1 MPRLLLLFTFM
12 NLVVGTGAFV
22 IGGTLEPLARSL
34 GVSVAAAGQAMTAY
48 ALSTA
53 VLAPL
58 ALLAT
63 GRWSRRSALVTA
75 LTLFTAGS
83 ALCAWAP
90 SLGWLL
96 LGRVVM
102 GIGAFCTPVAAGI
115 AVALV
120 PRERQG
126 QALARVFLGIS
137 LSYVVG
143 VPLGAWL
150 GYTHGG
156 AMPLAVATGL
166 AALAG
171 LVVAVGVPRDLEAPG
186 ASFTGLGSLLRQ
198 PEVLRVLGLT
208 LLYFTAIFSVFSYIG
223 PVLRALVPL
232 TPVQLSLTL
241 AAFGLSGVAGTLMGG
256 WANDRFGPL
265 RSLRVQLG
273 VLGLTMAVLP
283 LTAGQPLA
291 MVATLLVWGL
301 AGFGMVA
308 PQQSRLAGIAPAQ
321 AAVLLSL
328 NASML
333 YAGTAVGA
341 VLGGAATATLG
352 LQRLAWI
359 GVPLALAGL
368 LLLRP
373 ARRS

>member
-22 IGGTLEPLARSL
+22 IGGTLEPLAQAL

-96 LGRVVM
+96 LGRVLM

-126 QALARVFLGIS
+126 QALARVFLGII

-166 AALAG
+166 SALAG
-171 LVVAVGVPRDLEAPG
+171 LVVALGVPRHLETPG
-186 ASFTGLGSLLRQ
+186 ASFTGLGSLLRK

-256 WANDRFGPL
+256 WANDRFGAL
-265 RSLRVQLG
+265 RSLRVQLS

-291 MVATLLVWGL
+291 MVGTLLVWGL

-308 PQQSRLAGIAPAQ
+308 PQQSRLAGIAPSQ

-359 GVPLALAGL
+359 GVPLALVGL
-368 LLLRP
+368 LLLRSP
-373 ARRS
+373 RRR

>member
-22 IGGTLEPLARSL
+22 IGGTLEPLAQAL

-96 LGRVVM
+96 LGRVLM

-166 AALAG
+166 SALAG
-171 LVVAVGVPRDLEAPG
+171 LVVALGVPRHLETPG

-256 WANDRFGPL
+256 WANDRFGAL
-265 RSLRVQLG
+265 RSLRVQLS

-308 PQQSRLAGIAPAQ
+308 PQQSRLAGIAPSQ
-321 AAVLLSL
+321 AAVLLSF

-368 LLLRP
+368 LLLRSP
-373 ARRS
+373 RPR

>member
-22 IGGTLEPLARSL
+22 IGGTLEPLAQAL

-96 LGRVVM
+96 LGRVLM

-126 QALARVFLGIS
+126 QALARVFLGII

-166 AALAG
+166 SALAG
-171 LVVAVGVPRDLEAPG
+171 LVVALGVPRHLETPG
-186 ASFTGLGSLLRQ
+186 ASFTGLGSLLRK

-241 AAFGLSGVAGTLMGG
+241 GQRPVRRVALAARA
-256 WANDRFGPL
+256 
-265 RSLRVQLG
+265 
-273 VLGLTMAVLP
+273 
-283 LTAGQPLA
+283 
-291 MVATLLVWGL
+291 
-301 AGFGMVA
+301 
-308 PQQSRLAGIAPAQ
+308 
-321 AAVLLSL
+321 
-328 NASML
+328 
-333 YAGTAVGA
+333 AVGA
-341 VLGGAATATLG
+341 GLDDGGAATDGRAAAGHGGHVAGVGPGRLRDGGAAAVAAGWHRTVPG
-352 LQRLAWI
+352 GGAAVAQRLDAVCRHRR
-359 GVPLALAGL
+359 GRGAGRGRHCHARAAAAGL
-368 LLLRP
+368 DRRAAGAGGSAAAAVATP
-373 ARRS
+373 ALTDCGGFGGW

>member
-96 LGRVVM
+96 LGRVLM

-115 AVALV
+115 TVALV

-166 AALAG
+166 SALAG
-171 LVVAVGVPRDLEAPG
+171 LVVALGVPRRLEAPG
-186 ASFTGLGSLLRQ
+186 ASFTGLGALLRQ

-256 WANDRFGPL
+256 WAHDRFGAL
-265 RSLRVQLG
+265 RALRVQLA

-283 LTAGQPLA
+283 LTAGRPVA
-291 MVATLLVWGL
+291 MVGTLLVWGL
-301 AGFGMVA
+301 AGFGMMA
-308 PQQSRLAGIAPAQ
+308 PQQSRLAAVAPSH

-333 YAGTAVGA
+333 YAGTALGA
-341 VLGGAATATLG
+341 VLGGAATAVLG

>member
-1 MPRLLLLFTFM
+1 
-12 NLVVGTGAFV
+12 
-22 IGGTLEPLARSL
+22 
-34 GVSVAAAGQAMTAY
+34 
-48 ALSTA
+48 
-53 VLAPL
+53 
-58 ALLAT
+58 
-63 GRWSRRSALVTA
+63 
-75 LTLFTAGS
+75 
-83 ALCAWAP
+83 
-90 SLGWLL
+90 
-96 LGRVVM
+96 
-102 GIGAFCTPVAAGI
+102 
-115 AVALV
+115 
-120 PRERQG
+120 
-126 QALARVFLGIS
+126 
-137 LSYVVG
+137 
-143 VPLGAWL
+143 
-150 GYTHGG
+150 
-156 AMPLAVATGL
+156 
-166 AALAG
+166 
-171 LVVAVGVPRDLEAPG
+171 
-186 ASFTGLGSLLRQ
+186 
-198 PEVLRVLGLT
+198 
-208 LLYFTAIFSVFSYIG
+208 
-223 PVLRALVPL
+223 
-232 TPVQLSLTL
+232 VQLSLTL

-373 ARRS
+373 PRQH

>member
-22 IGGTLEPLARSL
+22 IGGTLEPLAQAL

-96 LGRVVM
+96 LGRVLM

-166 AALAG
+166 SALAG
-171 LVVAVGVPRDLEAPG
+171 LVVALGVPRHLETPG
-186 ASFTGLGSLLRQ
+186 ASFTGLGSLLRK

-256 WANDRFGPL
+256 WANDRFGAL
-265 RSLRVQLG
+265 RSLRVQLS

-291 MVATLLVWGL
+291 MVGTLLVWGL

-308 PQQSRLAGIAPAQ
+308 PQQSRLAGIAPSQ

-359 GVPLALAGL
+359 GVPLALVGL
-368 LLLRP
+368 LLLRSP
-373 ARRS
+373 RRR